1 MHAAKLDAAPRSGQ
15 FERTPPHRLAVAARA
30 FVREDRGA
38 MVIVD
43 WLYVQVHASLV
54 LI

>member
-1 MHAAKLDAAPRSGQ
+1 MQVAKLDAAPRPGQ
-15 FERTPPHRLAVAARA
+15 YERTLPHRPAITARA
-30 FVREDRGA
+30 FVKENRGA